1 MFVEKETEI
10 LWQKCSVFKFS
21 LSCCS
26 RSIFWPPR
34 YLRCAICASIL
45 PYFASGQFRGVT
57 RIEMITR
64 KLYMLFHLYVVSS
77 VVFMLH
83 YNGMLRS
90 PPASRFDQSL
100 IKGNWKWYTFIEV
113 RLKMNFRTLLI

>member
-1 MFVEKETEI
+1 
-10 LWQKCSVFKFS
+10 
-21 LSCCS
+21 
-26 RSIFWPPR
+26 
-34 YLRCAICASIL
+34 
-45 PYFASGQFRGVT
+45 
-57 RIEMITR
+57 MITR